1 MRQKDV
7 GKVAAILERE
17 MKFAMPHEVEGLR
30 TAIGA
35 IRADLA
41 WSQPELDLSPLLD
54 AFNTTPRFSAMPQ
67 WQPRF
72 PIPGRD

>member
-7 GKVAAILERE
+7 GKVAVILERE
-17 MKFAMPHEVEGLR
+17 MRFAMPPEVEGLR

-41 WSQPELDLSPLLD
+41 WSQPELDLSPLDKAL
-54 AFNTTPRFSAMPQ
+54 NTQSIAGCGVAEPPLLL
-67 WQPRF
+67 
-72 PIPGRD
+72 GGD